1 MRISPPTP
9 ETSLVN
15 RPGAALIRMSDSL
28 EELADVILSGKPP
41 EQQKLMMA
49 DFIEGLRA
57 RGHSIPTVTSTPYLN
72 TIPTDQEPAYPG
84 DLAVERL
91 IKSYVRWNA
100 MAMVV
105 RANSGN
111 LGVGGHIST
120 YASLATLY
128 EVGFN
133 HFFRGGDQG
142 IADMVYFQG
151 HASPGNYARSYLEY
165 RLDDQHL
172 LNFRQELQPHSGLS
186 SYPHPYLMP
195 DYWQFPTVSM
205 GLGPI
210 GSIYQARYSRYLQHR
225 GLITPEK
232 EPRVWCFIGDGESDE
247 PETLGQI
254 NLAGREG
261 LDNLIWVVNCN
272 LQRLDG
278 PVRGNGKII
287 QELEGVFRGAGWNVV
302 KVIWGGDW
310 DALLAKDQ
318 SGLLAKRMEEVVD
331 GEYQKYIV
339 EPGSYIRR
347 NFFGKY
353 KELLALVNHLTDDQL
368 KRLMRGGHDPKK
380 VYAAYDFATNKA
392 NGRPTVILA
401 KTVKGYGLGEA
412 GEGRN
417 PSHQQKKLNERELR
431 EFRGRF
437 KVPIGDDVIA
447 DMPFYRPP
455 QDSPEY
461 QYLIARRQALG
472 GFLPQRVVKAPLMQ
486 APAATEFTQ
495 LTKGMRAA
503 STTKAFVLLLSSL
516 LRHREL
522 GKFIVPIVPDEART
536 FGMDGLFSEIGIYS
550 SKGQL
555 YDPVDRSNAAYYRES
570 KSGQLLEEGINEAGS
585 MASFVAAGTAHTTYG
600 IPSIPFYIYYSMF
613 GFQRVGDQIWLA
625 GDSRARGFLLGATSG
640 RTTLNGEGLQHQDAQ
655 SHLVAS
661 TVPNLLA
668 YEPAYG
674 YELAIIVADGLKRM
688 YQEGEDVFYY
698 ISLHN
703 EDYSHPALPEDPQV
717 VEGVL
722 RGMYKVRPGASGLAH
737 KAQLLGSGSIL
748 QQAVKAQHLLE
759 KYGVS
764 ADVWS
769 VTSFK
774 RLRTE
779 AQAAKRWNMFHP
791 TETPRTSYLEETVAR
806 ESGPWIA
813 VSDNLKLVADQIAPW
828 IPGGLQ
834 TLGTDGFGRSEARP
848 VLRRFFEID
857 AECTTI
863 GVLYSL
869 AKKGEIPMTTVA
881 KAIQDLGVDP
891 EKAFGVCV

>member
-1 MRISPPTP
+1 
-9 ETSLVN
+9 
-15 RPGAALIRMSDSL
+15 MSDSL

-72 TIPTDQEPAYPG
+72 TIPPDQEPAYPG

-172 LNFRQELQPHSGLS
+172 LNFRQELQPHAGLS

-225 GLITPEK
+225 GLIAPER

-302 KVIWGGDW
+302 KVIWGSDW
-310 DALLAKDQ
+310 DALLAKDRT
-318 SGLLAKRMEEVVD
+318 GLLAKRMEEVVD

-380 VYAAYDFATNKA
+380 VYAAYDFAVNKA

-461 QYLIARRQALG
+461 QYLVARRQALG
-472 GFLPQRVVKAPLMQ
+472 GYLPQRVVKAPLLQ

-495 LTKGMRAA
+495 LTKGMRGA

-600 IPSIPFYIYYSMF
+600 VPSIPFYIYYSMF

-640 RTTLNGEGLQHQDAQ
+640 RTTLNGEGLQHQDAH

-717 VEGVL
+717 AEGVL
-722 RGMYKVRPGASGLAH
+722 RGMYKVRPGAAGLAH

-759 KYGVS
+759 KFGVS

-769 VTSFK
+769 VTSYK
-774 RLRTE
+774 RLRSE

-806 ESGPWIA
+806 EAGPWIA

-828 IPGGLQ
+828 IPGGLL

-857 AECTTI
+857 AECTAI
-863 GVLYSL
+863 GVLYAL
-869 AKKGEIPMTTVA
+869 AKKGELPMTTVA
-881 KAIQDLGVDP
+881 QAIHDLGVDP